1 MYGKLKQVIYVEGTM
16 EYDENNNPKWVEK
29 EYPAMLEGIQG
40 DGSAIIYIDTI
51 PYRVPAKK
59 LKDTVTGQWLKQ

>member
-1 MYGKLKQVIYVEGTM
+1 MESVKYIEGNM
-16 EYDENNNPKWVEK
+16 EYVDGEPKWIEK
-29 EYPAMLEGIQG
+29 EYDAMLEGIQG

-59 LKDTVTGQWLKQ
+59 IKRI